1 MSKTYL
7 IKSFLLLFALAP
19 LSGCMMGPTD
29 QAGFSSFNQK
39 FTPYGFTENPDETIK
54 IQALHPGPRGGWIT
68 FAETS
73 TGSKSVGGYGHDW
86 YYWSRSNTKIPS
98 WAWTWHSKTKSTAEI
113 RAVGSDGK
121 ALWTFK
127 GNLYDFWDPN
137 GSLYQ
142 LVTNSGSGKR
152 SATVICHTIY

>member
-29 QAGFSSFNQK
+29 QTHVYDLNTKFS
-39 FTPYGFTENPDETIK
+39 PYGFTLAPEETIEF
-54 IQALHPGPRGGWIT
+54 QVLHSRGGWLTIAT
-68 FAETS
+68 TTTGTS
-73 TGSKSVGGYGHDW
+73 SANAFNADW
-86 YYWSRSNTKIPS
+86 HYWSLKNIQIPE
-98 WAWTWHSKTKSTAEI
+98 WGWNRINQGRHEAEV
-113 RAVGSDGK
+113 RAVGSDGE

-142 LVTNSGSGKR
+142 LVTNTGSGKQ
-152 SATVICHTIY
+152 SATVICHTLY